1 MSADDSAPQSRQ
13 PLVEDTLKG
22 AGEQEQ
28 EQSLKRVEA
37 GGIPLAAER
46 RLRELGE
53 RGGAFTSDL
62 SVADFALCHQL
73 GLKPVSQVMG
83 SSIYQVGYQAT
94 PWPSAMGGGFMF
106 EMEALS
112 EAWNEVRELAL
123 SRLAQEAGHVGA
135 DAVVGVELRTGEHD
149 WAENSIEYVVIG
161 TAVRHS
167 QEAAAGERT
176 RAGGHSRKGGGHSS
190 RRDGGP
196 VLTELSVAD
205 YAKLLSAGVEPLGV
219 VAWSSVFFVGA
230 SYSTQ
235 MMSGIGGMGFTQ
247 NQELREFTQGVYSA
261 REIVMGRLTEQAAKL
276 DASGVIGMRIVHGIT
291 RTSIGAGT
299 YSRGGLMVTFHA
311 IGTAVREDRATIPHA
326 PETIIDLTT

>member
-1 MSADDSAPQSRQ
+1 MSER
-13 PLVEDTLKG
+13 LIED
-22 AGEQEQ
+22 EQEQ

-53 RGGAFTSDL
+53 HGGAFTSDL
-62 SVADFALCHQL
+62 SVGDFALCHQL

-94 PWPSAMGGGFMF
+94 PWPSAMGGSFMF

-112 EAWNEVRELAL
+112 QAWNEVRSLAL
-123 SRLAQEAGHVGA
+123 GRLAQEASHVGA
-135 DAVVGVELRTGEHD
+135 DAVIGVELRTGEHD
-149 WAENSIEYVVIG
+149 WAENSIEYVVVG
-161 TAVRHS
+161 TAVRHDKES
-167 QEAAAGERT
+167 T
-176 RAGGHSRKGGGHSS
+176 R
-190 RRDGGP
+190 GGP

-235 MMSGIGGMGFTQ
+235 MMSGVGGLGFTQ

-261 REIVMGRLTEQAAKL
+261 REIVVGRLTEQAAKL
-276 DASGVIGMRIVHGIT
+276 GASGVIGVRIAHGIQ
-291 RTSIGAGT
+291 RTTVGAGT

-311 IGTAVREDRATIPHA
+311 IGTAIREDRATVLYA